1 MIAPSILNA
10 DNMHLAQN
18 ISTAINSCITRF
30 HIDIM
35 DGHFVPNLSYGPELV
50 KDLEHEFPNVEV
62 EIHLMSNN
70 LDQMIPLFVKTGCDL
85 LEFHIEA
92 AQSDTQK
99 WLNYLKDHQVKAG
112 IVLNPTTPIKE
123 ITPLLSSLDQ
133 LLLMTV
139 IPGFGGQKF
148 RDDSAPRIKEAI
160 QIIKNSHQLQSLPI
174 EVDGGINN
182 ITAKIAK
189 DAGASIFVAGSYI
202 FNKNTIKQQIA
213 ELTKVLK

>member
-10 DNMHLAQN
+10 DNMHLADN
-18 ISTAINSCITRF
+18 IKQAIDSGITRL

-50 KDLEHEFPNVEV
+50 KDLKKEFPDVEV
-62 EIHLMSNN
+62 EIHLMSDN
-70 LDQMIPLFVKTGCDL
+70 LDQMIPLFVETGCDL

-92 AQSDTQK
+92 AQSKTRK
-99 WLNYLKDHQVKAG
+99 WLNYLKDHQVKTG
-112 IVLNPTTPIKE
+112 IVLNPTTSVKKVTSILP
-123 ITPLLSSLDQ
+123 SLDQ

-148 RDDSAPRIKEAI
+148 RDDSALRIKEAV
-160 QIIKNSHQLQSLPI
+160 QTMKKSHQLLPI
-174 EVDGGINN
+174 EVDGGINDQ
-182 ITAKIAK
+182 TAKIAK

-213 ELTKVLK
+213 KLTKVLK

>member
-10 DNMHLAQN
+10 DNMHLAKN
-18 ISTAINSCITRF
+18 IKAAINSGITRL

-35 DGHFVPNLSYGPELV
+35 DGHFVPNLSYGPELI
-50 KDLEHEFPNVEV
+50 KDLKKEFPDVEV
-62 EIHLMSNN
+62 EIHLMSDN
-70 LDQMIPLFVKTGCDL
+70 LDQMIPLFVETGCDL

-92 AQSDTQK
+92 AQSNTQK
-99 WLNYLKDHQVKAG
+99 WLDYLKDHQVKAG

-123 ITPLLSSLDQ
+123 ITSFLPSLDQ

-148 RDDSAPRIKEAI
+148 RDDSAPRIKEAV
-160 QIIKNSHQLQSLPI
+160 QTMKKSHRLLPI
-174 EVDGGINN
+174 EVDGGINDQ
-182 ITAKIAK
+182 TAKIAK

-202 FNKNTIKQQIA
+202 FNKNTINQQIA

>member
-10 DNMHLAQN
+10 NNMHLANN
-18 ISTAINSCITRF
+18 INAAINSGINRF

-35 DGHFVPNLSYGPELV
+35 DGHFVPNLSYGPELI
-50 KDLEHEFPNVEV
+50 KDLKKEFSNVEV
-62 EIHLMSNN
+62 EVHLMSNN
-70 LDQMIPLFVKTGCDL
+70 LDQMIPLFVETGCDL

-92 AQSDTQK
+92 AQSNTQK
-99 WLNYLKDHQVKAG
+99 WLNYLKENHVKAG

-123 ITPLLSSLDQ
+123 ITSYLPSLDQ

-148 RDDSAPRIKEAI
+148 RNESASRIKEAK
-160 QIIKNSHQLQSLPI
+160 QIINKSHHTLPI

-182 ITAKIAK
+182 TTAKIAK
-189 DAGASIFVAGSYI
+189 DAGAEIFVAGSYI
-202 FNKNTIKQQIA
+202 FNKNTIKQQID
-213 ELTKVLK
+213 ELAKSIS